1 MQPETQPQ
9 RRPEPE
15 PETRPGPAA
24 GHPAPEAGPDH
35 PDHPDHPGHPA
46 RWLILAVVCLVELVV
61 VLDNTVLNVAIPSLT
76 AELGASTAD
85 IQWVINAYALVQAGL
100 LLTAGSTADRY
111 GRKRMLLTGLVLFGI
126 GSLAAG
132 LAGSAGQ
139 LIAARAGMGVGAAL
153 LLTTTLAVVLQI
165 FGAAERPRAI
175 GIWAAVSAL
184 GFAAGPVVGGLVLSH
199 YWWGAIFLVNI
210 PVVLFALAAA
220 AVLVPETRDP
230 AAGRP
235 DLPGAALSV
244 VGMTALVYA
253 VITGP
258 EHGWTSVSVL
268 LPALF
273 GIAGLVLFAAWERRT
288 PHPVL
293 DPRLFRDRR
302 FTGAVTGVVL
312 ITFGSGGA
320 LYLLTQQLQFIRGGT
335 PLEAGLAIAP
345 FALTVVALNFTG
357 VSARLIR
364 GFGLPTVI
372 TCGMAALAAGFA
384 VVALVGDGHYGGLLS
399 GLLLMGVG
407 CAFANPAIAEAVMGS
422 IPKEKAGAGAGVNST
437 LAELGAGLGVAVLG
451 AVLASR
457 FSGLLPAS
465 AAGADSLPEA
475 LGRAAGEAERAR
487 ITSAFA
493 AGLETGQLAGAVAVL
508 AGGCAAGY
516 LLRRAGGDGGRGR
529 DADGAPD
536 AGTAVGAGAAVGTG
550 AAAGPGPG
558 SHTGA
563 GPAAGS
569 GPDPGA
575 PEAVVSGASAAP
587 AAPAASA
594 VPGRP
599 EGGPGRGD
607 RR

>member
-1 MQPETQPQ
+1 MGT
-9 RRPEPE
+9 RTDARASTGTEP
-15 PETRPGPAA
+15 PPGP
-24 GHPAPEAGPDH
+24 GPEPAPEPG
-35 PDHPDHPGHPA
+35 PGHPA
-46 RWLILAVVCLVELVV
+46 RWLILGVICLAELVV
-61 VLDNTVLNVAIPSLT
+61 VLDNTVLNVAIPALT

-100 LLTAGSTADRY
+100 LLTAGATADRY
-111 GRKRMLLTGLVLFGI
+111 GRKRMLLAGLLLFGA

-165 FGAAERPRAI
+165 FDAAERPKAI
-175 GIWAAVSAL
+175 GIWAAVNAL

-210 PVVLFALAAA
+210 PVVLLALGAV
-220 AVLVPETRDP
+220 AVLVPESRDP

-244 VGMTALVYA
+244 AGMTALVYA

-258 EHGWTSVSVL
+258 EHGWTSGQVV
-268 LPALF
+268 LPALL
-273 GIAGLVLFAAWERRT
+273 GLTALALFAAWERRV
-288 PHPVL
+288 PHPML
-293 DPRLFRDRR
+293 DPRLFRNRR

-320 LYLLTQQLQFIRGGT
+320 LYLLTQQLQFVRGGT

-364 GFGLPTVI
+364 GFGLPAVI
-372 TCGMAALAAGFA
+372 TGGMAVLAAGFV
-384 VVALVGDGHYGGLLS
+384 VVALVGGGGYGGLLL
-399 GLLLMGVG
+399 GLVLMGVG

-457 FSGLLPAS
+457 FSGLLPAP

-475 LGRAAGEAERAR
+475 LGRAAGEAERDR

-493 AGLETGQLAGAVAVL
+493 SGLETGQLAGAAAVL
-508 AGGCAAGY
+508 LGGCVAGY
-516 LLRRAGGDGGRGR
+516 LLRRA
-529 DADGAPD
+529 AP
-536 AGTAVGAGAAVGTG
+536 GAAPAVSP
-550 AAAGPGPG
+550 APAV
-558 SHTGA
+558 
-563 GPAAGS
+563 PAA
-569 GPDPGA
+569 PA
-575 PEAVVSGASAAP
+575 PAPPAVPAARTAP
-587 AAPAASA
+587 AAPAAPD
-594 VPGRP
+594 VPGP
-599 EGGPGRGD
+599 PDDGR
-607 RR
+607 RRGNRT